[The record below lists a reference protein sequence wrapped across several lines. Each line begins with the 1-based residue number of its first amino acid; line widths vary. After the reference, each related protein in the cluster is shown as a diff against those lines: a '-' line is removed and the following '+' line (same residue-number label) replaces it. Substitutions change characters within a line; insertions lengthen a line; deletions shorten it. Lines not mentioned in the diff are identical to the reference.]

1 MLTLS
6 VEIQLGRHFFNT
18 SMDSLLMNY
27 MPLAQDICMKP
38 AALHFQLKVECLT
51 VLCRGK
57 LRRPN

>member
-1 MLTLS
+1 
-6 VEIQLGRHFFNT
+6 
-18 SMDSLLMNY
+18 MNY

-57 LRRPN
+57 LGQLVKDLLRCLKHLKHSSEALNINF